1 MSHRLGATVAV
12 LLVTAPVPFMPEVRA
27 DLIRLK
33 NGGEL
38 RGELRDERGGA
49 GERLTIR
56 TLSGAVVAVDRADI
70 EFLTRRPLR
79 IEEYEARAKRTPPT
93 VEAQWE
99 LAEWCRQNTLIS
111 QREQHLETIIE
122 LDPDHEKAHYALGH
136 SLHDGQW
143 MTRDELMTSRG
154 YVKHKG
160 RYVTPQEL
168 ELLEKSEAELQAE
181 REWYR
186 KVRLWHGWL
195 TRFPDRA
202 RDALVE
208 FRRIRDPN
216 AVAALQKYFS
226 EEPDRQARA
235 LYVDIL
241 EHIPG
246 DKSAAAL
253 VRQSL
258 LDSDTDLRIA
268 ALEALAPDQH
278 ERAMKLF
285 IAELRNGLNPVVER
299 AAAGLKHI
307 GDDRAVP
314 DLIEALVTTHRY
326 RVTVP
331 DPTSSYSFG
340 GDGSFATGPAIVPPD
355 VEMAMRLGQLPQGVI
370 VNKPNLGP
378 VRTRQ
383 VTVKKDHRN
392 ANVLAALR
400 ELTGEDFG
408 YDERTWQL
416 WYTAQKS
423 GALGSIKS

>member
-1 MSHRLGATVAV
+1 MSHRLGATLAV
-12 LLVTAPVPFMPEVRA
+12 LLAMAAVPLMPELRG

-38 RGELRDERGGA
+38 RGELREERGRS
-49 GERLTIR
+49 GERLTVR
-56 TLSGAVVAVDRADI
+56 TLSGAVVSVDRVDI
-70 EFLTRRPLR
+70 EFLSRRPLR
-79 IEEYEARAKRTPPT
+79 VEEYEARSRRTPMT

-111 QREQHLETIIE
+111 QRERHLEHVIE
-122 LDPDHEKAHYALGH
+122 LDPDHEQAHYALGH
-136 SLHDGQW
+136 SLHDGEW

-154 YVKHKG
+154 YVKYKG

-168 ELLEKSEAELQAE
+168 ELLEKSAAELQAE

-208 FRRIRDPN
+208 FRRVRDPN
-216 AVAALQKYFS
+216 AVAALQKYFA
-226 EEPDRQARA
+226 EETDRQMRG
-235 LYVDIL
+235 LYVEIL
-241 EHIPG
+241 EQIPG
-246 DKSAAAL
+246 DKSAEAL

-258 LDSDTDLRIA
+258 LDADADLRTA
-268 ALEALAPDQH
+268 ALEALKPDQH
-278 ERAMKLF
+278 ERAMKLY
-285 IAELRNGLNPVVER
+285 IAELKNGLNPVVER
-299 AAAGLKHI
+299 AAAGLKQI

-331 DPTSSYSFG
+331 DPTNSYSFG
-340 GDGSFATGPAIVPPD
+340 GDGSFATAPAVLPPD